1 MSDMQFREV
10 RKRSNKSES
19 EKARKRL
26 IQNQVFDG
34 VEFAEHER
42 GRKPT
47 VPQQFWDCQPCK
59 QRCGI
64 CHFDSMPSFFMRLR
78 RVEAPASLIV

>member
-1 MSDMQFREV
+1 MSDMQFRAV

-19 EKARKRL
+19 EKAT
-26 IQNQVFDG
+26 DS
-34 VEFAEHER
+34 ESAEHER